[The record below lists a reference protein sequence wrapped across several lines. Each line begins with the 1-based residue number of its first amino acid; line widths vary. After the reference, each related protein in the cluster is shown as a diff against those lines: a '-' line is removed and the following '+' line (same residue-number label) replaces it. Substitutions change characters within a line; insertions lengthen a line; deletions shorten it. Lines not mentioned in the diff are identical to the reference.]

1 MPLVV
6 APEETQTR
14 SVEWSLKLANQSN
27 WYIKLQCR
35 RFVHDST
42 PRAVFQL
49 FLFFTWLVFFL
60 AFFFVRFEDFSVHAM
75 RQIYRQALS
84 SLLGWCHRCCPNA
97 KRDKHTHTHTLSH
110 TYRVCLLGPTHA
122 IQHPL
127 RSGAELFC
135 ATMDRMRGLKLCWK
149 CHRKIQHDN
158 KGWHKFPPTSC
169 CRCHMSDAMWQAD
182 PATAPAPATAPH
194 SIHIHVPKMAIVD
207 VVVSV
212 VVAVAVAVIANW
224 SMCAGQVK
232 VAPAPCASRCS
243 SSSSFSSSSVCIS
256 SYIHII
262 ALSVEIS
269 PIARQGTNSPSWQR
283 RRRSPKTQR
292 ISRNMHNEGSSK
304 RDEQVEQWI
313 NKQYIE

>member
-1 MPLVV
+1 M
-6 APEETQTR
+6 QTICSR
-14 SVEWSLKLANQSN
+14 FHASCCFSAFSFLYLASF
-27 WYIKLQCR
+27 C
-35 RFVHDST
+35 
-42 PRAVFQL
+42 
-49 FLFFTWLVFFL
+49 L
-60 AFFFVRFEDFSVHAM
+60 AFFFRFWIFSVHAM

-97 KRDKHTHTHTLSH
+97 KRDKHTHTHSH
-110 TYRVCLLGPTHA
+110 THRACLLGPTHA

-127 RSGAELFC
+127 RSRAELFC

-182 PATAPAPATAPH
+182 PATAPATAPH

-207 VVVSV
+207 VVVIV
-212 VVAVAVAVIANW
+212 VVAVAVIANW

-232 VAPAPCASRCS
+232 VAPSALCLVPVGAAPAS
-243 SSSSFSSSSVCIS
+243 
-256 SYIHII
+256 
-262 ALSVEIS
+262 A
-269 PIARQGTNSPSWQR
+269 PTPSPSASLQLHTHHCSISWDLADCAPR
-283 RRRSPKTQR
+283 HKLCKLAMEEAVTKDTQR

-304 RDEQVEQWI
+304 RDEQMEQSI
-313 NKQYIE
+313 CI